1 MKKFFLV
8 LLSVLYCPL
17 VFRGLFQLGMGL
29 PYGGALLNL
38 GYPALAAAYF
48 LLAGMALKRA
58 GIGRWSLWLWMNL
71 LGYPLCWVSLILWR
85 PGCWLNMG
93 LLVVMLPVTLLLA
106 AVWALV
112 GLGFL
117 VAKLLRTPPKQLLRK
132 SKGAL
137 AAVWGVL
144 KQVLLVAAVAGL
156 FLGARGYLSLRP
168 PEDYAD
174 KGVMT
179 FTASTCYPTTVKSTT
194 SRGRQRSRTVYIVT
208 YKAAGSGYS
217 WTQEAP
223 SKTAGQKA
231 VKEKRQVERR
241 VLSIPAENTYITVE
255 PRHTPESYVQSQRRR
270 FLTMFGASAAY
281 LTGAAAVFIW
291 RKQRDEPGITATE

>member
-168 PEDYAD
+168 RR
-174 KGVMT
+174 
-179 FTASTCYPTTVKSTT
+179 TTPI
-194 SRGRQRSRTVYIVT
+194 R
-208 YKAAGSGYS
+208 A
-217 WTQEAP
+217 
-223 SKTAGQKA
+223 
-231 VKEKRQVERR
+231 
-241 VLSIPAENTYITVE
+241 
-255 PRHTPESYVQSQRRR
+255 
-270 FLTMFGASAAY
+270 
-281 LTGAAAVFIW
+281 
-291 RKQRDEPGITATE
+291 

>member
-156 FLGARGYLSLRP
+156 FLGARGYLSLRS

-194 SRGRQRSRTVYIVT
+194 SRGRQHSRTVYIVT

-241 VLSIPAENTYITVE
+241 VLSIPAENKYITVE
-255 PRHTPESYVQSQRRR
+255 PRHTPESYVRESRARA
-270 FLTMFGASAAY
+270 FLFLLPSAGY
-281 LTGAAAVFIW
+281 LTLCAVWLIW
-291 RKQRDEPGITATE
+291 KRRATEDALLEA